1 VFIPFTGIFEKMVM
15 RMLPNKPKEKGIQ
28 PVVWHLD
35 ESQLNTPSV
44 AINLAQTEMLRML
57 QILSKMTKAI
67 IIPFIF
73 REPKYDEKHPQLLHV
88 SAIRMREEKIDFLQ
102 EKISDYLFQISRYEL
117 TEVQANEVFI
127 LISITEDMESIG
139 DVIDK
144 NLISLLDKWEILR
157 EDFSANGKKEITEF
171 HTKIMKQFSRISEAF
186 SELDLEKAQKVM
198 RKDEKYRE
206 LESNFR
212 RVHLERVQAE
222 VNKSVATH
230 EIHME
235 LMDLLKQISVY
246 IGNIAKTILDMKH
259 QQ

>member
-1 VFIPFTGIFEKMVM
+1 MILEGENAVIKYREIMGSTDPKKAEEGSIRKMYGI
-15 RMLPNKPKEKGIQ
+15 
-28 PVVWHLD
+28 
-35 ESQLNTPSV
+35 S
-44 AINLAQTEMLRML
+44 
-57 QILSKMTKAI
+57 
-67 IIPFIF
+67 
-73 REPKYDEKHPQLLHV
+73 
-88 SAIRMREEKIDFLQ
+88 
-102 EKISDYLFQISRYEL
+102 
-117 TEVQANEVFI
+117 
-127 LISITEDMESIG
+127 
-139 DVIDK
+139 IDK
-144 NLISLLDKWEILR
+144 NSVHGSDSL
-157 EDFSANGKKEITEF
+157 ANGKKEITEF